1 VGRLLRLLW
10 AGPNSLIGLALA
22 PFFRRRRLRRGVL
35 VCEGATWPRR
45 LGWRYR
51 AIAFGHV
58 VLSVDELDARTFEH
72 ELVHVS
78 QYERWGPLY
87 LPAYGLASLQ
97 ALVRGRHVYRDNRF
111 EIAARAVEPFFPSYL
126 PSEVGYDGKNDGQEG
141 SGPERT
147 PLA

>member
-1 VGRLLRLLW
+1 VGRLLRLVW

-22 PFFRRRRLRRGVL
+22 PLFRRRRIRRGVL
-35 VCEGATWPRR
+35 LCEGATWPRR
-45 LGWRYR
+45 LGWRFR

-87 LPAYGLASLQ
+87 LPAYGLSSLL
-97 ALVRGRHVYRDNRF
+97 ALVRGRHFYRDNGF
-111 EIAARAVEPFFPSYL
+111 EIAARAVEPFFPPY
-126 PSEVGYDGKNDGQEG
+126 PTSEGGYDGKKGGVD
-141 SGPERT
+141 T
-147 PLA
+147 